1 LDKAEIIA
9 TLEDLLIDVLD
20 LDEVSITEAT
30 TAKDVEGWDSLSHI
44 RLMVA
49 IEQRLRIKF
58 STGEIERMN
67 NVGDMVK
74 AIELKLQA
82 R

>member
-1 LDKAEIIA
+1 MDKAEIIA

>member
-1 LDKAEIIA
+1 
-9 TLEDLLIDVLD
+9 LLIDVLD

-30 TAKDVEGWDSLSHI
+30 TANDVEGWDSLSHI

-49 IEQRLRIKF
+49 VEQRLRIKF

-74 AIELKLQA
+74 TIELKLQA